1 MKTWIVIRFETKW
14 RNAKL
19 PYPEFRW
26 IRTKAT
32 PKRMPASIE
41 RARKFAETLVVKES
55 DGKPFTRKLVSVE
68 TTERQ
73 KRKENKNGCRKK
85 SKISNLKEYRN
96 ILG

>member
-1 MKTWIVIRFETKW
+1 MKTYIVIKFETKW

-26 IRTKAT
+26 IRTRAT

-73 KRKENKNGCRKK
+73 KRKENKK
-85 SKISNLKEYRN
+85 
-96 ILG
+96 